1 MKRVYICSPF
11 RAKDSAELDRNID
24 YAQELTRK
32 ALEAGLAPITP
43 HLYITQC
50 LNEDNPEERAAGLV
64 AGLEL
69 LKGCDFVLAG
79 IRYGVSEG
87 MSREIQTAG
96 KLGIAVVNADQLRQ
110 KMQYKK
116 HKAKR
121 AERCYA
127 RRNDCEHCVSVYP
140 YCRGRYDYCRDAY
153 KRAYEYAK
161 AHFTNG

>member
-50 LNEDNPEERAAGLV
+50 LNENNPEERAVGLA

-79 IRYGVSEG
+79 I
-87 MSREIQTAG
+87 
-96 KLGIAVVNADQLRQ
+96 
-110 KMQYKK
+110 
-116 HKAKR
+116 
-121 AERCYA
+121 
-127 RRNDCEHCVSVYP
+127 
-140 YCRGRYDYCRDAY
+140 
-153 KRAYEYAK
+153 
-161 AHFTNG
+161 

>member
-1 MKRVYICSPF
+1 M
-11 RAKDSAELDRNID
+11 
-24 YAQELTRK
+24 TRK

-50 LNEDNPEERAAGLV
+50 LNEDNPEERAVGLA

-79 IRYGVSEG
+79 IRYGISEG

-110 KMQYKK
+110 KMQYEEKK
-116 HKAKR
+116 
-121 AERCYA
+121 AERAASHYA

-153 KRAYEYAK
+153 QRAYEYAK

>member
-50 LNEDNPEERAAGLV
+50 LNEDNPEERAVGLA

-69 LKGCDFVLAG
+69 LKGCDFVIAG

-110 KMQYKK
+110 KMQYEERKTEEKVRYYAK
-116 HKAKR
+116 HSYCEFCTSTSPDCGR
-121 AERCYA
+121 AL
-127 RRNDCEHCVSVYP
+127 DCAA
-140 YCRGRYDYCRDAY
+140 AY
-153 KRAYEYAK
+153 QRAYEYAK
-161 AHFTNG
+161 AHFTNR